1 MKTSLCTTLIEG
13 EEMKFKFKITHP
25 NGDVTFCK
33 VTPFGRDS
41 LDALVNVRECHP
53 GCKVEFVEHIPA

>member
-1 MKTSLCTTLIEG
+1 
-13 EEMKFKFKITHP
+13 MKFKFKITHP